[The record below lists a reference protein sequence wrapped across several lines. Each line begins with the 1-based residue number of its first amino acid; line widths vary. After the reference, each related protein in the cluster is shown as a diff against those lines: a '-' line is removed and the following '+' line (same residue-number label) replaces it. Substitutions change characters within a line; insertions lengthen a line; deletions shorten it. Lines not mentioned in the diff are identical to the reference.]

1 MTNRSFE
8 ETKVAA
14 FNSAVKHQ
22 GLTLTFEAF
31 CAYLKECDPTSKG
44 RFQRW
49 LTERISKQIEDNPFD
64 LCYRDSGLG
73 AFQALA
79 WFEDKKRYLPV
90 ELRNILSYQSFK
102 EVRSVLAEHAYD
114 IDRLSPR
121 LADVTQTIEVIEETR
136 IMESEGFSVHQP
148 RSIEDL
154 ALLWG
159 NDKWLDKRG
168 SNNWA
173 RLKTIG
179 TPYVF
184 LNDFAP
190 LLGILPNVP
199 GHRGLVLD
207 TCTEPAMFEDALMM
221 HNLAYESDKDIIDL
235 LCKIDPSLPFDE
247 EMEEVGA
254 YLAALN
260 QFPLILHED
269 RHPSDEILESLL
281 ASDELSDA
289 ARTEL
294 EGI

>member
-8 ETKVAA
+8 ETKLAA
-14 FNSAVKHQ
+14 YNSAVKHQ

-31 CAYLKECDPTSKG
+31 CAYLKGCDPTPKG
-44 RFQRW
+44 RYQRW
-49 LTERISKQIEDNPFD
+49 LTERVFKQIEDSPFD

-90 ELRNILSYQSFK
+90 ELRNILSYQSLK

-173 RLKTIG
+173 RLKSVG

-190 LLGILPNVP
+190 LLGVLPNIP
-199 GHRGLVLD
+199 GHKGVLLD
-207 TCTEPAMFEDALMM
+207 TCIEPGLFEDVLSYHPM
-221 HNLAYESDKDIIDL
+221 AYDEAKDIIDL
-235 LCKIDPSLPFDE
+235 LCKIDPALPFDE
-247 EMEEVGA
+247 EMEEVGP

-269 RHPSDEILESLL
+269 RTPSDEILEALL
-281 ASDELSDA
+281 SSEELTDA

>member
-8 ETKVAA
+8 ATKRAA
-14 FNSAVKHQ
+14 FDSAVKHQ
-22 GLTLTFEAF
+22 GLKLSYEAF
-31 CAYLKECDPTSKG
+31 SFYLAECDPTPKG
-44 RFQRW
+44 KYQRW
-49 LTERISKQIEDNPFD
+49 LVTRISQQTEAHPFD
-64 LCYRDSGLG
+64 LEFRDSGIS
-73 AFQALA
+73 AYKALS
-79 WFEDKKRYLPV
+79 WFDDKKRYLPV
-90 ELRNILSYQSFK
+90 ELRNILSYQSIK
-102 EVRSVLAEHAYD
+102 EINVVLAEHAYD
-114 IDRLSPR
+114 IDRLSKR
-121 LADVTQTIEVIEETR
+121 LADTLETIEVIEETR
-136 IMESEGFSVHQP
+136 LFESEGFSVHQP

-159 NDKWLDKRG
+159 NDEWLDKRG

-173 RLKTIG
+173 RLKSIG

-184 LNDFAP
+184 LNDFGP

-221 HNLAYESDKDIIDL
+221 HSLSYESDKDIFDL

-247 EMEEVGA
+247 EMEDVGA

-269 RHPSDEILESLL
+269 RSPSEEILESLL